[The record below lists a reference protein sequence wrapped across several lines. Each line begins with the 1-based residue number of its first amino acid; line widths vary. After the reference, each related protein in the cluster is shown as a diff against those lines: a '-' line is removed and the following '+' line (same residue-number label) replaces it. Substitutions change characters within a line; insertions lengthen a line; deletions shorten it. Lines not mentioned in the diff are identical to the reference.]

1 MDQNTIMIF
10 GLGDLGGHVLE
21 ILARVP
27 NINKIVAADIREDW
41 GIRKTN
47 SALIGAAQIG
57 MYPDI
62 QFVKADVFDNIRIEG
77 NRIKTHT
84 PGKGTFIE
92 KVHTKIIKMVTFQ
105 KKRSVTKK
113 KMTQMVHRVIDFDN
127 QDYETLA
134 VDFRVSV
141 DEAKTL
147 VKMLKSC
154 FDSQGNFSKSTFG
167 RIIPDLERYERRI
180 FDFLW
185 HNLKES
191 LHQNDR
197 TAFLDS
203 LQLLVDRLKQPQ
215 NSISV
220 LLEDLY
226 QNSSVIRFAD
236 RKAFMLGNRLVR
248 SYSQEIVSYQI
259 TPEDVLLTDAGL
271 DRKITSYAAW
281 KIDNNQDK
289 FFEKIRT
296 IHHRLL
302 EALDAEEEQKHLIG
316 IQDLLALEREAY
328 IFLALVGGTTSKS
341 VLLSALKEYGH
352 PDSDLYQLSQGP
364 KHMADLL
371 QLLKVV
377 IRSVGR
383 VGDSTEAVL
392 IDHLTGRLEVFSQLT
407 NALHEKDLINQI
419 KECADSVKQQ
429 FLANT

>member
-1 MDQNTIMIF
+1 
-10 GLGDLGGHVLE
+10 
-21 ILARVP
+21 
-27 NINKIVAADIREDW
+27 
-41 GIRKTN
+41 
-47 SALIGAAQIG
+47 
-57 MYPDI
+57 
-62 QFVKADVFDNIRIEG
+62 
-77 NRIKTHT
+77 
-84 PGKGTFIE
+84 
-92 KVHTKIIKMVTFQ
+92 MVTFQ

-113 KMTQMVHRVIDFDN
+113 KMTQMVHHVIDFDN

-134 VDFRVSV
+134 VDFKVSV

-147 VKMLKSC
+147 VKILKSC
-154 FDSQGNFSKSTFG
+154 FDSQGNFRKSTFG
-167 RIIPDLERYERRI
+167 RIIPDLERYERKI

-191 LHQNDR
+191 LHQSDR

-215 NSISV
+215 KSISV

-259 TPEDVLLTDAGL
+259 TPEDVLLTDAGI

-289 FFEKIRT
+289 FFKKIRT

-316 IQDLLALEREAY
+316 VQDLMALEREAY

-341 VLLSALKEYGH
+341 VLLSALKDYGH
-352 PDSDLYQLSQGP
+352 PDSDLYQLNQSP

-371 QLLKVV
+371 QLLKIV
-377 IRSVGR
+377 IRGVGR
-383 VGDSTEAVL
+383 VGNSTEAVL
-392 IDHLTGRLEVFSQLT
+392 IDHITGRLEVFSQLT
-407 NALHEKDLINQI
+407 TALHEKDLINQI

-429 FLANT
+429 LLANT